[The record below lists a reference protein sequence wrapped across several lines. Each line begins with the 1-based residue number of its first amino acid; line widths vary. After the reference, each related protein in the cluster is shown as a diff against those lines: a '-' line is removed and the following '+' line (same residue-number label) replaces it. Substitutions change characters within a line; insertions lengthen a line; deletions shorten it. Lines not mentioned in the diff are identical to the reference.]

1 MPRSFESKS
10 TQVDETSSDSAWA
23 LFDDAAPAAPSGQ
36 RSTSDAGLAK
46 PPDRDCATSTNKP
59 ALASG
64 NAAQSPEPRKQLT
77 ATPHGERPKQVDKA
91 LSQIHQHHPA
101 IASKLDLSWGTA
113 ECHNYLQKLL
123 SDSYGREESVRS
135 GFSID
140 EARALMILVSLHPE
154 TP

>member
-10 TQVDETSSDSAWA
+10 TQVRETSSDSAWA
-23 LFDDAAPAAPSGQ
+23 LFDSAAPVAPSGQ
-36 RSTSDAGLAK
+36 RSTKDTGLSK
-46 PPDRDCATSTNKP
+46 PPDRDSATSTNNP

-77 ATPHGERPKQVDKA
+77 VAPHGERTKQVDKA
-91 LSQIHQHHPA
+91 LSQIRQHHSA

-123 SDSYGREESVRS
+123 YDSYGREESVRA

-140 EARALMILVSLHPE
+140 VARALMILVSLHPE